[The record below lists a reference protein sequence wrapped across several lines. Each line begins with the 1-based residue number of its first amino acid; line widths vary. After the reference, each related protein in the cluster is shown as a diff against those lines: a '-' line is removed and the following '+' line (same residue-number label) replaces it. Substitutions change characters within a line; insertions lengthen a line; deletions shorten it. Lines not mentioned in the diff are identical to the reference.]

1 MEATLPGTRP
11 RATYVSLGVAPLEA
25 TRTSDTQ
32 GHACMEA
39 QCKRTRTQCIFRSRH
54 LHEVRNGSR

>member
-11 RATYVSLGVAPLEA
+11 RATYVSLGVAPVEA

-39 QCKRTRTQCIFRSRH
+39 PSMSINVHQCPSQMQA
-54 LHEVRNGSR
+54 